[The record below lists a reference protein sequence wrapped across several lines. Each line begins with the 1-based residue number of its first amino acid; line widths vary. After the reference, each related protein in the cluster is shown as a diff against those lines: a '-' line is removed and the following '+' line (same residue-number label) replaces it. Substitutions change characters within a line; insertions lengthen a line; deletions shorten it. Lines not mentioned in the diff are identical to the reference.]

1 MSYTESLQKI
11 RAARTDRDTV
21 KDNLYT
27 LQLQYLTLKK
37 QQQKE
42 LTRRIGEEQQQLS
55 STIRDQ
61 TKFVADKSD
70 DLDRLKGQIA
80 DAIGTSKEKNRL
92 LSDTINELFIQ
103 LTPQQLIEQWND
115 DIPIMLL

>member
-37 QQQKE
+37 QQQKAAGKDIAEDSETTQLIDRLRKEMAVLQEQLNQVTTQIIRDQQNNIPPPEDLLQQQKE

-55 STIRDQ
+55 STIR
-61 TKFVADKSD
+61 
-70 DLDRLKGQIA
+70 
-80 DAIGTSKEKNRL
+80 E
-92 LSDTINELFIQ
+92 
-103 LTPQQLIEQWND
+103 
-115 DIPIMLL
+115 